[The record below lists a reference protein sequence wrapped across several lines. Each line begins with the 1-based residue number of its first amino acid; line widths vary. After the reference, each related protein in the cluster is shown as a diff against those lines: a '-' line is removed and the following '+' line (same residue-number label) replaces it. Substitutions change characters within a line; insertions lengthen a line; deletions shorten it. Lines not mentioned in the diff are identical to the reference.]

1 MLVPSLGYPRY
12 PRLAHKKVAH
22 ELTECCP
29 PGRPP
34 ATPLV
39 PAPHET
45 AECCRPPG
53 CWGRGP
59 HCGECWRLIV
69 LGLNIAG
76 LRLTL
81 RTRRQTLPLYL
92 VAPRGQF
99 SVLAVPGERHRRG
112 GRTGGCLQSRC
123 LKTKLEAAYKS
134 DQIV

>member
-69 LGLNIAG
+69 LGLNSEHCRAQIDIADSDTNI
-76 LRLTL
+76 TL
-81 RTRRQTLPLYL
+81 
-92 VAPRGQF
+92 VF
-99 SVLAVPGERHRRG
+99 SRPPGPVLS
-112 GRTGGCLQSRC
+112 SRC
-123 LKTKLEAAYKS
+123 AW
-134 DQIV
+134 